1 LLVKD
6 GWRIARLWK
15 SNARFV
21 MNGTKYLL
29 YLNTLTH
36 YAQQPNKE
44 HYKFITME
52 ITRNQI
58 LNYINNCENKHELLT
73 YLELSADKLEINT
86 ISEMARLENKSP
98 NGIRESNNYYK
109 VRLGKQLMCFKGLK
123 DNDMEWL

>member
-1 LLVKD
+1 MYVNLVI
-6 GWRIARLWK
+6 IALIE
-15 SNARFV
+15 SLIVAI
-21 MNGTKYLL
+21 GS
-29 YLNTLTH
+29 H
-36 YAQQPNKE
+36 YVQQPNKE